1 MRGVRVSLAVV
12 ALVLSLA
19 SGCASVQVDDHSY
32 QFNEATGSLGLR
44 LLLLNAV
51 RASKDYP
58 LQFSKINAYQGT
70 GTMGGSISASMPLT
84 GFPGNGAV
92 SPKVDWKD
100 GISQLNLIDLN
111 TEEAQ
116 QALRRTISFNR
127 EVYT

>member
-1 MRGVRVSLAVV
+1 MRSKRVFLAAAAVGFG
-12 ALVLSLA
+12 LL
-19 SGCASVQVDDHSY
+19 GGRASVQVDEHSY

-70 GTMGGSISASMPLT
+70 GTMGASVSAAMPLQL
-84 GFPGNGAV
+84 FPGNGTV
-92 SPKVDWKD
+92 TPKVDWKD
-100 GISQLNLIDLN
+100 GVSQLNFIDLN

-116 QALRRTISFNR
+116 QALKRPVTIPD
-127 EVYT
+127 V

>member
-1 MRGVRVSLAVV
+1 
-12 ALVLSLA
+12 
-19 SGCASVQVDDHSY
+19 
-32 QFNEATGSLGLR
+32 
-44 LLLLNAV
+44 
-51 RASKDYP
+51 
-58 LQFSKINAYQGT
+58 
-70 GTMGGSISASMPLT
+70 
-84 GFPGNGAV
+84 V